1 MFKSIIVA
9 CVMLLSARVA
19 AQEFSIA
26 GTVKDGKSNQVLA
39 GATVQLENLSADKA
53 GSNRIEVADAFGKF
67 QIEKLREGKYVL
79 ITRFV
84 GYQEKREEI
93 SLSSN
98 STLTIL
104 MDESAQVTDEVVVYA
119 TRANEKTPTTFTNV
133 SSKALQAQNFG
144 QDMPMLL

>member
-9 CVMLLSARVA
+9 CTMLLSARVG

-39 GATVQLENLSADKA
+39 GATVQLEN
-53 GSNRIEVADAFGKF
+53 SNRVDVTDAFGKF
-67 QIEKLREGKYVL
+67 RIEKLSEGNYVL
-79 ITRFV
+79 LIRFI
-84 GYQEKREEI
+84 GYEEKKEEV
-93 SLSSN
+93 SVTSN

-104 MDESAQVTDEVVVYA
+104 MDESVQLTDEVVVYA

-133 SSKALQAQNFG
+133 SGKTLQSQNFG